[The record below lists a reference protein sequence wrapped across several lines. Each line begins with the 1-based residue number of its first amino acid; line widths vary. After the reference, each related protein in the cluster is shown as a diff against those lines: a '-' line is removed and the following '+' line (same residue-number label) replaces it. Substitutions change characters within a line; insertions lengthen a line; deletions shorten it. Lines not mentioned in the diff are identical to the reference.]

1 MPSSY
6 AIWRTRL
13 VDAAMAILQRP
24 RAGAGTS
31 SRLLGLFSTSVV
43 DQILLSAANFFV
55 GFMLIRRTSDVD
67 YGLFVLVQ
75 SGILLIV
82 SAQSSWLSGPIS
94 VLGPKKSP
102 EVRREMIGAI
112 EVSHKRSLNRLV
124 IFALLGPLGAYLL
137 GLCGG
142 LVAIVAA
149 LGVIACYSALR
160 REYVRSVLLMYAR
173 PNSVLRADL
182 SFIGALFVGALL
194 AAYGP
199 QPGVLWAVGGLVAS
213 AWVGSLAAHR
223 SLAKNPGW
231 LGGDATPFWREIR
244 PLGTWAVVGSVI
256 YWSFGQSYNY
266 MLVSRFDLSA
276 VANVNAARLLLMPA
290 FVIALGIKSLL
301 IPSAATW
308 LAESGLKALTK
319 RLLIFGSGIVVLDLI
334 YVGFVWIFRDWL
346 TADFLHKAI
355 GDRDVL
361 LLLWA
366 GLAVTGL
373 MRDILM
379 CALVALERFK
389 PMAWLTGF
397 SAAISLGLM
406 WFGMSWWGPRAVLIG
421 QIVGEITNLAG
432 IVLLLQ
438 KQHRLLD

>member
-1 MPSSY
+1 MANPY
-6 AIWRTRL
+6 AVWRTRL
-13 VDAAMAILQRP
+13 VDAAMAIIQRP
-24 RAGAGTS
+24 RAGTGTS
-31 SRLLGLFSTSVV
+31 TRLLGLFSSSVV
-43 DQILLSAANFFV
+43 DQVLLSAANFFV

-82 SAQSSWLSGPIS
+82 SAQNSWLSGPIS
-94 VLGPKKSP
+94 VLGPKRSP
-102 EVRREMIGAI
+102 EARREMIGAI
-112 EVSHKRSLNRLV
+112 EASHSRSLNRLG
-124 IFALLGPLGAYLL
+124 IIALLGPLGAYLL
-137 GLCGG
+137 GFCSG

-149 LGVIACYSALR
+149 LGVVACHAALR
-160 REYVRSVLLMYAR
+160 REYLRSVLLMYAR

-182 SFIGALFVGALL
+182 SYIGALFVGALL

-199 QPGVLWAVGGLVAS
+199 KPAVLWAVGGLVAS
-213 AWVGSLAAHR
+213 AWVGAIASHR

-231 LGGDATPFWREIR
+231 VAGNATQFWRQIR
-244 PLGTWAVVGSVI
+244 PLGMWAVVGSVI

-266 MLVSRFDLSA
+266 MLVSRFDLTA

-319 RLLIFGSGIVVLDLI
+319 RLLVFGSGIVVLDLI
-334 YVGFVWIFRDWL
+334 YIGFVWIFRDWL
-346 TADFLHKAI
+346 TVDFLHKAI
-355 GDRDVL
+355 GDRDLL

-366 GLAVTGL
+366 ALALIGLV
-373 MRDILM
+373 RDILM

-397 SAAISLGLM
+397 SAVVSLGLM
-406 WFGMSWWGPRAVLIG
+406 WFGMAWWGPRAVLIG
-421 QIVGEITNLAG
+421 QIVGEMTNLLG

>member
-1 MPSSY
+1 
-6 AIWRTRL
+6 
-13 VDAAMAILQRP
+13 MAVLQRP
-24 RAGAGTS
+24 RVGAGQT
-31 SRLLGLFSTSVV
+31 SRLLQLFSSSIV

-55 GFMLIRRTSDVD
+55 GFMLIRRTSDID

-75 SGILLIV
+75 SAILLIV
-82 SAQSSWLSGPIS
+82 SAQNAWLSGPIS
-94 VLGPKKSP
+94 VLGPKRNP
-102 EVRREMIGAI
+102 EARRDMVGAI
-112 EVSHKRSLNRLV
+112 ETSHRRALNVLV
-124 IFALLGPLGAYLL
+124 IAALLFPLAAYVFK
-137 GLCGG
+137 LCNG
-142 LVAIVAA
+142 LVAIVMAI
-149 LGVIACYSALR
+149 GVLACQAALR

-182 SFIGALFVGALL
+182 SYIGVLLIGALL

-199 QPGVLWAVGGLVAS
+199 KPAVLWAVGGLAVS
-213 AWVGSLAAHR
+213 AWVGSAAAHR
-223 SLAKNPGW
+223 SLGINPGW
-231 LGGDATPFWREIR
+231 VTGNATPFWAEIK

-266 MLVSRFDLSA
+266 MLVSRLDLIA
-276 VANVNAARLLLMPA
+276 VANVNAARLLLMPT

-301 IPSAATW
+301 VPSAATW

-319 RLLIFGSGIVVLDLI
+319 RLLVFGSGVVVIDLLYI
-334 YVGFVWIFRDWL
+334 GFVWIFRDWL
-346 TADFLHKAI
+346 TADFLHKTI

-366 GLAVTGL
+366 ALALIGLI
-373 MRDILM
+373 RDVLM

-389 PMAWLTGF
+389 PMAWLTGY
-397 SAAISLGLM
+397 SAVISLTLM
-406 WFGMSWWGPRAVLIG
+406 WFGMSWWGARAVLIG
-421 QIVGEITNLAG
+421 QIVGEITNLVG